1 MSPETHAKNLS
12 TKISA
17 ETLEI
22 LDKLAQRAD
31 ISRSKLIHNIIEST
45 IDDLEIGRKIG
56 FFQMAIL
63 ARNFSEKIS
72 KQTKKDQKTTDS
84 EERTVPVRLS
94 PEYHKKLEVLAKMA
108 DRSPHY
114 LMKNFLQVGAENLN
128 STLVKGILPLAL
140 LVRDLKE
147 SINLMCEKG
156 ENAMNTYETR
166 SKS

>member
-22 LDKLAQRAD
+22 LDTLAQRAD

-45 IDDLEIGRKIG
+45 IDEMDMGRKIG

-63 ARNFSEKIS
+63 IRNFTNKVS
-72 KQTKKDQKTTDS
+72 KPSTKTKDQD
-84 EERTVPVRLS
+84 ERVVPIRLS
-94 PEYHKKLEVLAKMA
+94 PEYHKKLEVLAAMA
-108 DRSPHY
+108 DRTPHY
-114 LMKNFLQVGAENLN
+114 LMKNFLQVGAEELN

-140 LVRDLKE
+140 LVRDLKDH
-147 SINLMCEKG
+147 IIQMCEKG
-156 ENAMNTYETR
+156 QKAMETYEAGSHEER
-166 SKS
+166 R